1 MSEQKK
7 QSEKK
12 NEWKSFFRFLR
23 ENRMVTVMLGVIAV
37 VIIAAAIVIGII
49 AGRSTSTTSTGA
61 AQEAD
66 ESVPAESAVTQESQ
80 ETAAVPLEEDA
91 YPEVNALISE
101 YYQAV
106 TDQDTEKIRTLV
118 DSIDEENLIYLQ
130 KMGNYIESYNEL
142 KCYTKKGPAENSFVV
157 YASYEV
163 KFKDMDTMVP
173 GVSPYLVYARE
184 DGSYYIHEGEVDENV
199 NLYLEEISAQDDV
212 VDLMNRVQVA
222 FNDAVQENEELY
234 EYLARMKEDL
244 TVEVGEALA
253 EAETESESVQESQDA
268 QETGAEVI
276 DAQEVRATDVV
287 NVRKS
292 DSEQAEKIGKVQIG
306 DVLPLLESKENGWSK
321 VEYEGQE
328 AYIKSEFLEAVT
340 PEGVDSQKAPEET
353 GGEEQAV
360 SSEGSSDLPTSGTV
374 MVAETVNVRK
384 SASET
389 ADKIGVCYQGG
400 ELEILMQQADG
411 WTKVRFEGQTGY
423 VKTDVLKI
431 ME

>member
-130 KMGNYIESYNEL
+130 KMSNYIESYNEL

-222 FNDAVQENEELY
+222 FNDAVLENEELND
-234 EYLARMKEDL
+234 YLAQMKDDL

-287 NVRKS
+287 NVRES

-328 AYIKSEFLEAVT
+328 AYIKSEILEAVT
-340 PEGVDSQKAPEET
+340 PEGGDSQKAPEET

>member
-1 MSEQKK
+1 MKEALGMSETRGLIG
-7 QSEKK
+7 SIEAADA
-12 NEWKSFFRFLR
+12 
-23 ENRMVTVMLGVIAV
+23 MVK
-37 VIIAAAIVIGII
+37 AA
-49 AGRSTSTTSTGA
+49 
-61 AQEAD
+61 
-66 ESVPAESAVTQESQ
+66 
-80 ETAAVPLEEDA
+80 
-91 YPEVNALISE
+91 
-101 YYQAV
+101 
-106 TDQDTEKIRTLV
+106 
-118 DSIDEENLIYLQ
+118 
-130 KMGNYIESYNEL
+130 
-142 KCYTKKGPAENSFVV
+142 
-157 YASYEV
+157 
-163 KFKDMDTMVP
+163 
-173 GVSPYLVYARE
+173 
-184 DGSYYIHEGEVDENV
+184 
-199 NLYLEEISAQDDV
+199 
-212 VDLMNRVQVA
+212 
-222 FNDAVQENEELY
+222 
-234 EYLARMKEDL
+234 
-244 TVEVGEALA
+244 
-253 EAETESESVQESQDA
+253 
-268 QETGAEVI
+268 
-276 DAQEVRATDVV
+276 
-287 NVRKS
+287 NVRL
-292 DSEQAEKIGKVQIG
+292 IGKVQIG

>member
-130 KMGNYIESYNEL
+130 KMSNYIESYNEL

-222 FNDAVQENEELY
+222 FNDAVQENKELY
-234 EYLARMKEDL
+234 EYLARMKDDL

-253 EAETESESVQESQDA
+253 EAENESAQESQDA

-287 NVRKS
+287 NVRES

>member
-1 MSEQKK
+1 M
-7 QSEKK
+7 
-12 NEWKSFFRFLR
+12 
-23 ENRMVTVMLGVIAV
+23 
-37 VIIAAAIVIGII
+37 
-49 AGRSTSTTSTGA
+49 
-61 AQEAD
+61 
-66 ESVPAESAVTQESQ
+66 
-80 ETAAVPLEEDA
+80 
-91 YPEVNALISE
+91 
-101 YYQAV
+101 
-106 TDQDTEKIRTLV
+106 

-222 FNDAVQENEELY
+222 FNDAVLENEELND
-234 EYLARMKEDL
+234 YLAQMKDDL

-253 EAETESESVQESQDA
+253 EAETESAQESQDA

-287 NVRKS
+287 NVRES